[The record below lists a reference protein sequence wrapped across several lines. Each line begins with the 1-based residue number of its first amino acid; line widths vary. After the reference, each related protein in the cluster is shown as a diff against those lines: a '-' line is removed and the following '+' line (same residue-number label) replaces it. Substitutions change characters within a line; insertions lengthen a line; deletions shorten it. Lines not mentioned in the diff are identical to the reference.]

1 MTTARALIY
10 GTVAVAVIESTE
22 VMTFYGLV
30 RGVPP
35 HQILQYIASGLLGR
49 PAFEGGLATTLLG
62 AALHFFNSF
71 VIFAVYLGASRRFS
85 VLVRHPVVCGLLYG
99 AGVHLFMAY
108 VVTPLSAAPRRG
120 AFNPW
125 LFLHG
130 VVSQALVVGLPCAF
144 IARAASTPARERAP
158 GRA

>member
-1 MTTARALIY
+1 VKTGRALLY

-22 VMTFYGLV
+22 VMTFWGL
-30 RGVPP
+30 RGTSPR
-35 HQILQYIASGLLGR
+35 QILQYIASGLLGR
-49 PAFEGGLATTLLG
+49 AAFEGGLATALLG
-62 AALHFFNSF
+62 TALHFFNSF
-71 VIFAVYLGASRRFS
+71 VIFAVYLAASRRFA
-85 VLVRHPVVCGLLYG
+85 VLVRHPVVGGLLYG

-108 VVTPLSAAPRRG
+108 VVIPLSAAPRRG

-144 IARAASTPARERAP
+144 IARAASTPEPERAP
-158 GRA
+158 GRT

>member
-1 MTTARALIY
+1 MTTGRALFY

-22 VMTFYGLV
+22 VMTFHGLV
-30 RGVPP
+30 NGVPP

-49 PAFEGGLATTLLG
+49 SAFEGGFATTLLG

-71 VIFAVYLGASRRFS
+71 VIFAVYLAASRRFA

-99 AGVHLFMAY
+99 AGVHLFMAD
-108 VVTPLSAAPRRG
+108 VVIPLSAARRG

-125 LFLHG
+125 MFLHG
-130 VVSQALVVGLPCAF
+130 IVSQALVVGLPCAF
-144 IARAASTPARERAP
+144 IARAASPSVPERGP
-158 GRA
+158 GAA